1 MLFKIILVNVNIG
14 TLSYSLEI
22 ETDFIAL
29 RGQTVGMKQIVG
41 FHTIDIET

>member
-14 TLSYSLEI
+14 TLGNSLEI

-29 RGQTVGMKQIVG
+29 RGQTVRMKQIVG
-41 FHTIDIET
+41 FYAVDIET